1 MKDNVE
7 RGYTMI
13 RRIAYDEII
22 KVKELGINIDTI
34 AGYNNSDIVKNIIE
48 EALNNNLSI
57 ICTGRFAT
65 GKSTLLKVIL
75 GTLNENVEKMTLDEI
90 ASESDIKLFKSG
102 KVKYSTIHSKNIVE
116 AYGKIVSKGTIQNT
130 LLIEL
135 TMDIYGKRVINSISE
150 IIKID
155 NCKANALIPIIMVHR
170 ENFKK
175 INELIC

>member
-1 MKDNVE
+1 MKNNIL
-7 RGYTMI
+7 RGCTMSG
-13 RRIAYDEII
+13 RIGYEEII
-22 KVKELGINIDTI
+22 NVKELGINIDTI
-34 AGYNNSDIVKNIIE
+34 AGYNNTDIVKNVIE
-48 EALNNNLSI
+48 DALNNRLSI

-65 GKSTLLKVIL
+65 GKSTLLKAIL

-90 ASESDIKLFKSG
+90 TSESDIKLFKSG

-155 NCKANALIPIIMVHR
+155 NCKANALIPIVIVHR
-170 ENFKK
+170 DEFKT
-175 INELIC
+175 INELVY